1 MDDERED
8 DGMGSQCGGSSR
20 SGGEGGWREAHGFKK
35 TVKEITSQ
43 RLVVDL
49 IEGE

>member
-8 DGMGSQCGGSSR
+8 DRMSSQCGGSSGP
-20 SGGEGGWREAHGFKK
+20 GGEGGGAHGFKE